1 MIDLDI
7 SPPEELTVS
16 LWRSLLLNF
25 IDRVAPER
33 LPPLELTS
41 KPVPT
46 GILAGDLLELP
57 WYRTVFSNLS
67 DVISADTLP
76 PLQLESKP
84 VDVGELLGDELNH
97 GWWYT
102 LLGNIRERLAP
113 EKLPPLHLT
122 SYPIATFGADA
133 SLRILDWSS
142 LISTPK
148 VFLPDEPKQSSPSA
162 SRVGP
167 SAPQAPETPVA
178 TPRAHPGLLAARLQL
193 TRDLGRTRFRRR
205 IWIGLAAAEAI
216 FLLVALFKFV

>member
-1 MIDLDI
+1 MVDLDI

-16 LWRSLLLNF
+16 LWRSLLLNL

-33 LPPLELTS
+33 LPPLALTS
-41 KPVPT
+41 KPVEV

-67 DVISADTLP
+67 DVISTDTRP
-76 PLQLESKP
+76 PLQLESRP

-102 LLGNIRERLAP
+102 LLGSIRDRLSP
-113 EKLPPLHLT
+113 EKLPPLRLT
-122 SYPIATFGADA
+122 SHPIAAFGADA

-142 LISTPK
+142 LINTPK
-148 VFLPDEPKQSSPSA
+148 VFLPDEP
-162 SRVGP
+162 RP
-167 SAPQAPETPVA
+167 SAPSTSSFGQSAPETAVSAPA
-178 TPRAHPGLLAARLQL
+178 RPDLLAARLLL

-205 IWIGLAAAEAI
+205 IWIGLAAAEAV